1 MGKQFNIPFRRNIM
15 GNLLMQWQE
24 VIDYV
29 NSIRCCVD
37 EDKVS
42 WSLNKNGVFST
53 KSMYNFL
60 EKDLSGSSY
69 SWIWKTKIPL
79 KIQIFV
85 WQLFQNA
92 VVTRDNMKK
101 RNWPGSPVCSFCD
114 VVETANHLFFEC
126 SVSRVV
132 WGTVGGCS
140 WH

>member
-1 MGKQFNIPFRRNIM
+1 MLFRSI
-15 GNLLMQWQE
+15 LIQWQE

-29 NSIRCCVD
+29 NSIPFFVD
-37 EDKVS
+37 EDKVI

-79 KIQIFV
+79 KIQIFM

-92 VVTRDNMKK
+92 V
-101 RNWPGSPVCSFCD
+101 
-114 VVETANHLFFEC
+114 
-126 SVSRVV
+126 
-132 WGTVGGCS
+132 
-140 WH
+140 